1 MAGSEKHAYEFG
13 PFRIDTVERLLFR
26 SGEMVPLSPKAV
38 DTLLALVA
46 NHGRILEKDELMK
59 LIWPDSFVEEG
70 GLTRN
75 ISILRK
81 VFDEGGSEYIETIP
95 KRGYR
100 FLAPVQEVAAPTPER
115 RSLRLAWAIAGLL
128 ALAAIGVGYFR
139 FVQRKAPGI
148 RSLVVLPLQNP
159 SNDPAQ
165 EYFTEGMTEDLINS
179 LARIE
184 ALRVISRTS
193 AMTYKNANK
202 PLPQIAR
209 ELNVDAV
216 LEGSVVQSGGR
227 VRITV
232 RLFDKAEKQ
241 LWAQD
246 YQQDLRDVLTLQNEV
261 ASAIASEIRV
271 KLTPRERNSLAA
283 SRTVDP
289 EAYLDYSYGRYYWN
303 KRAPDDIGKAIE
315 YFQRAIAKDPNYAP
329 PYAGLA
335 DAFAQLGSVGIDV
348 LRPEEAMSKAKA
360 AAMQAVKLDD
370 TLAEG
375 HASLA
380 YARMSY
386 DWDLDAAQREFQRA
400 IQLNPGYATAHHWYA
415 HYFLARNQLEQAIA
429 EIRRAQSLDP
439 LSSIINVGVGWC
451 LYQARRYDEAIQQYR
466 STLDLNPNFSLTR
479 CTLAMAYE
487 GKHQYEAAISE
498 YNKALALP
506 VSRPFALTGLG
517 RAYALSGKRGQA
529 MGVLDELEKASRRQY
544 VPAVYFAGIY
554 SALGDAGQSLKWLRK
569 AYDERS
575 DYVVYLR
582 TDPWADSLRPDPRF
596 QKLLELMGPR
606 R

>member
-1 MAGSEKHAYEFG
+1 
-13 PFRIDTVERLLFR
+13 
-26 SGEMVPLSPKAV
+26 MVPLSPKAV
-38 DTLLALVA
+38 DTLLALVS
-46 NHGRILEKDELMK
+46 NHGRMLEKEELMK

-81 VFDEGGSEYIETIP
+81 VFEEDASDVQYIETIP

-100 FLAPVQEVAAPTPER
+100 FLAPVQEVAPPDNAPGR
-115 RSLRLAWAIAGLL
+115 RSLRFVWVMAGLL
-128 ALAAIGVGYFR
+128 VLAGYFQ

-148 RSLVVLPLQNP
+148 HSLVVLPLQNP

-202 PLPQIAR
+202 PLPEIAR

-232 RLFDKAEKQ
+232 RLFDRAEKQ

-271 KLTPRERNSLAA
+271 KLTPREKNSLAA

-303 KRAPDDIGKAIE
+303 KRAPEDIKKAID

-329 PYAGLA
+329 PYAGLS

-360 AAMQAVKLDD
+360 AAIQAVKLDD

-386 DWDLDAAQREFQRA
+386 DWDLDAAQQEFQRA

-415 HYFLARNQLEQAIA
+415 HYFLARNQPDNAMVEVK
-429 EIRRAQSLDP
+429 RAQSLDP

-451 LYQARRYDEAIQQYR
+451 LYQSRRYEEAIREYR
-466 STLDLNPNFSLTR
+466 STLDLNPNFSLTH
-479 CTLAMAYE
+479 CTLGMAYE
-487 GKHQYEAAISE
+487 GKHQYEDASSE

-529 MGVLDELEKASRRQY
+529 MDVLDELEKAARQQY

-554 SALGDAGQSLKWLRK
+554 SALGDANQSLKWLRK
-569 AYDERS
+569 AIEERS
-575 DYVVYLR
+575 DYVIYLR
-582 TDPWADSLRPDPRF
+582 TDPWADSLRSDARF
-596 QKLLELMGPR
+596 RELLQLIGPR

>member
-1 MAGSEKHAYEFG
+1 MAGLEKRAYEFG
-13 PFRIDTVERLLFR
+13 PFRIDTIERLLFR
-26 SGEMVPLSPKAV
+26 SGEMVPLTPKAV

-46 NHGRILEKDELMK
+46 NHGRMLEKDELMK

-81 VFDEGGSEYIETIP
+81 VFEEGGSEYIETIP

-100 FLAPVQEVAAPTPER
+100 FLAPVQEVAATVPKR
-115 RSLRLAWAIAGLL
+115 RGLL
-128 ALAAIGVGYFR
+128 LVILLVLALIGVGYFR
-139 FVQRKAPGI
+139 FVQAKTSGI
-148 RSLVVLPLQNP
+148 GSLVVLPLQNP

-165 EYFTEGMTEDLINS
+165 EYFSEGMTEDLINA

-202 PLPQIAR
+202 PLPEIAR

-261 ASAIASEIRV
+261 ASAIAGEIRV
-271 KLTPRERNSLAA
+271 KLTPREKNSLAA
-283 SRTVDP
+283 SRSVNP

-303 KRAPDDIGKAIE
+303 KRAPDDIQKAID
-315 YFQRAIAKDPNYAP
+315 YFQRAISKDSNYAP
-329 PYAGLA
+329 PHAGLA
-335 DAFAQLGSVGIDV
+335 DAFAQLGSVGIDA

-360 AAMQAVKLDD
+360 AALQAVKLDD
-370 TLAEG
+370 ALAEG

-400 IQLNPGYATAHHWYA
+400 VQLNPGYATAHHWYA
-415 HYFLARNQLEQAIA
+415 HYFLARNQPEQAIA
-429 EIRRAQSLDP
+429 EIKRAQSLDP
-439 LSSIINVGVGWC
+439 LSSIINVGMGWC

-466 STLDLNPNFSLTR
+466 STLDLNQNFSLTH
-479 CTLAMAYE
+479 CTLGMAYE
-487 GKHQYEAAISE
+487 GKHQYQDAISE
-498 YNKALALP
+498 YNKALTLP

-517 RAYALSGKRGQA
+517 RSYALSGERGRA
-529 MGVLDELEKASRRQY
+529 AGVLDELERTAQHQY

-554 SALGDAGQSLKWLRK
+554 SALGDSDQSVNWLRK

-575 DYVVYLR
+575 DYMVYLR
-582 TDPWADSLRPDPRF
+582 TDPWADSLRGDSRFKELLQRIRPR
-596 QKLLELMGPR
+596 P
-606 R
+606 

>member
-1 MAGSEKHAYEFG
+1 
-13 PFRIDTVERLLFR
+13 
-26 SGEMVPLSPKAV
+26 MVPLSPKAV

-46 NHGRILEKDELMK
+46 NHGRILEKEALMK
-59 LIWPDSFVEEG
+59 LIWPDSFVEEA

-75 ISILRK
+75 ISVLRK
-81 VFDEGGSEYIETIP
+81 VFDEETSQVQYIETIP

-100 FLAPVQEVAAPTPER
+100 FLAPVQEATPPVLVVPPVLAARPRGR
-115 RSLRLAWAIAGLL
+115 RALAWAAAGILL
-128 ALAAIGVGYFR
+128 VAVIGLAYFQM
-139 FVQRKAPGI
+139 VQRKAPGI
-148 RSLVVLPLQNP
+148 HSLVVLPLQSP

-193 AMTYKNANK
+193 AMTYKHADK
-202 PLPQIAR
+202 PLPEIAR

-216 LEGSVVQSGGR
+216 LEGSVVESGGR

-232 RLFDKAEKQ
+232 QLFDKTEKK
-241 LWAQD
+241 LWAQE

-261 ASAIASEIRV
+261 ASAIANEIRV
-271 KLTPRERNSLAA
+271 KLTPSEKNSLAA
-283 SRTVDP
+283 SRKVDP

-303 KRAPDDIGKAIE
+303 KRAPDDIKKAIE
-315 YFQRAIAKDPNYAP
+315 YFQRAIAKAPDYAP
-329 PYAGLA
+329 PYTGLA

-370 TLAEG
+370 TLAEA

-380 YARMSY
+380 YARLSY
-386 DWDLDAAQREFQRA
+386 DWDLGAAQHEFQRA

-415 HYFLARNQLEQAIA
+415 HYYLARNQPEQAIA
-429 EIRRAQSLDP
+429 EIKRAQSLDP
-439 LSSIINVGVGWC
+439 LSIIINVGVGWC
-451 LYQARRYDEAIQQYR
+451 LYQARHYDEAIRQYR
-466 STLDLNPNFSLTR
+466 STLELNPNFSFTH
-479 CTLAMAYE
+479 CTLGMAYE
-487 GKHQYEAAISE
+487 LKHQYEDAISE
-498 YNKALALP
+498 YQKALALP

-517 RAYALSGKRGQA
+517 RAYSLSGKRTQA
-529 MGVLDELEKASRRQY
+529 MGVLDELESAARKQY
-544 VPAVYFAGIY
+544 VPPIYFAGVY
-554 SALGDAGQSLKWLRK
+554 AALGDRNQSMNWLSK

-582 TDPWADSLRPDPRF
+582 TDPWADSLRADPRF
-596 QKLLELMGPR
+596 QKLLQRMSPALSR
-606 R
+606 